1 MEINTSFRIAEAQHT
16 LDRGSMQIDWVLN
29 EIESWLCMPPS
40 HSSAG
45 RAKVCNWKSVKDHL
59 RSRVRITVAGHFYDI
74 TFFFFFFR
82 SLLSCAQ
89 SGGDE
94 GNPWLVVSC
103 GGDEALGLY
112 DASHLKFVRCKHLE
126 YDVYPGMYGNVWSRV
141 TSRAFV

>member
-1 MEINTSFRIAEAQHT
+1 MLISMSAKKVQPAIAQLEERRFVIGNRSLTTLGPVFESRWLDIFTTSH
-16 LDRGSMQIDWVLN
+16 
-29 EIESWLCMPPS
+29 
-40 HSSAG
+40 
-45 RAKVCNWKSVKDHL
+45 
-59 RSRVRITVAGHFYDI
+59 
-74 TFFFFFFR
+74 FFFFFFF
-82 SLLSCAQ
+82 SPLLCCPQ

-94 GNPWLVVSC
+94 GYLLLLVSC

>member
-1 MEINTSFRIAEAQHT
+1 MLISMSAKKVQPAIAQLEERRFVIGNRSKTTLGPVFESRWLDIFTTSH
-16 LDRGSMQIDWVLN
+16 
-29 EIESWLCMPPS
+29 
-40 HSSAG
+40 
-45 RAKVCNWKSVKDHL
+45 
-59 RSRVRITVAGHFYDI
+59 
-74 TFFFFFFR
+74 FFFFFR

>member
-59 RSRVRITVAGHFYDI
+59 RSRVRITVAGHFYDA
-74 TFFFFFFR
+74 THFF
-82 SLLSCAQ
+82 
-89 SGGDE
+89 
-94 GNPWLVVSC
+94 
-103 GGDEALGLY
+103 ALY
-112 DASHLKFVRCKHLE
+112 
-126 YDVYPGMYGNVWSRV
+126 
-141 TSRAFV
+141 SRAPSPAGVSANLGSSCLAEAMKP